1 MPDVLVIT
9 DREKEAIYEY
19 STTASKVNISNQSNT
34 EIEMFFNGGKRQLK
48 ITDNGVVKSYDLV
61 DTKKPEGTPTRLLRF
76 GDQSILIDKKL
87 IPLLPFPVVID
98 KEQ

>member
-1 MPDVLVIT
+1 MPDVWIRT
-9 DREKEAIYEY
+9 DREVEAIYEY
-19 STTASKVNISNQSNT
+19 STTATKVNISNQSNT

-48 ITDNGVVKSYDLV
+48 ITDNGVTKSYDLV

-76 GDQSILIDKKL
+76 GNQSILIDKEL
-87 IPLLPFPVVID
+87 IPLLPFPIVID